1 MLTDPDSGEG
11 SRIMAGMKT
20 PHLLA
25 LVPIAFCLLSCQ
37 PSSTGTATGQ
47 PATAREAIDHLEQQI
62 ETTLA
67 TREQPGDLEAALE
80 EYLAVEK
87 DLLALDLG
95 PDDPAFAEQ
104 QRVLAYCLLRQGNML
119 RQLGRLEEAK
129 LLSEREIEAARASGN
144 QIALARTLMSYGS
157 TAIASGDLD
166 SGLVLLEE
174 ARTEF
179 ESGDSY
185 EHQQGL
191 GWYWILQADLATAG
205 LVAAEPDDVIASAD
219 KALEILTP
227 IENWPGVARAY
238 GARAQA
244 LEELG
249 KKDEALA
256 DWESQ
261 LQYEKMAYDSNPGST
276 QSASE

>member
-1 MLTDPDSGEG
+1 
-11 SRIMAGMKT
+11 MAGMKWIFA
-20 PHLLA
+20 PVLA
-25 LVPIAFCLLSCQ
+25 VLAIVVISCQ
-37 PSSTGTATGQ
+37 PSTTGSTSAE
-47 PATAREAIDHLEQQI
+47 PATAQGAIGHLEEQI
-62 ETTLA
+62 EVTLA

-87 DLLALDLG
+87 DLLALDVG
-95 PDDPAFAEQ
+95 PDDPAFADQ

-129 LLSEREIEAARASGN
+129 LLSEREIAAARASGD

-157 TAIASGDLD
+157 TAIASGDID

-174 ARTEF
+174 ARTQF
-179 ESGDSY
+179 EGGDSY
-185 EHQQGL
+185 EHLQGL

-244 LEELG
+244 LEKLG
-249 KKDEALA
+249 KKDEAMA

-261 LQYEKMAYDSNPGST
+261 LHYEEMALDSNPGSPGP
-276 QSASE
+276 ASE